1 MCVLF
6 SGNAT
11 YKIGE
16 LILLEKEVLCCFLHF
31 PSMLQIMY
39 LGGCL
44 PPLLTRFQ
52 ILTVQTFLKIY
63 NSPLRHAPHIFIQKP
78 SSFFGTQWSSLHLAQ
93 IVFVQALLEPLNVN
107 TYITLTSMLN
117 SKLHI
122 ELNDIFPTNAKQMP
136 LRYLNNQLRDY
147 LLLSP

>member
-1 MCVLF
+1 MLF
-6 SGNAT
+6 LALPKYVANNVFGRVSSTIVNPVSNT
-11 YKIGE
+11 Y
-16 LILLEKEVLCCFLHF
+16 
-31 PSMLQIMY
+31 SSN
-39 LGGCL
+39 
-44 PPLLTRFQ
+44 
-52 ILTVQTFLKIY
+52 FLKIY